1 MNESRNNK
9 NIVRIPQYGQWEN
22 LCDPYSMQIY
32 GVAALMGLTTAAY
45 WMGYKAEGTGG
56 RLKEKG
62 MCTPFLT
69 LPLLILEFLFLQ
81 ANETASS
88 VRK

>member
-1 MNESRNNK
+1 
-9 NIVRIPQYGQWEN
+9 
-22 LCDPYSMQIY
+22 MQIY

-56 RLKEKG
+56 RFKEKG
-62 MCTPFLT
+62 NTHVSAKATFPHSRF
-69 LPLLILEFLFLQ
+69 FFFFLQ